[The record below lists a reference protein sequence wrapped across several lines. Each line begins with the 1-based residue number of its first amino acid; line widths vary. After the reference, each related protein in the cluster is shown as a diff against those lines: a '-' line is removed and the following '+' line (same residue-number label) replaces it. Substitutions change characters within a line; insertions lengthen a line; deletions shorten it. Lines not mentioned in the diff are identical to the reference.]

1 MDDRSKNVAMYAAAG
16 ALAGLAA
23 WQFFAGGKRQSG
35 LRGQVVVITG
45 GSRGLGLQLA
55 RDFAAHGCRVAI
67 CARTGEDLEVAA
79 DDLKSRGAEVLAM
92 ECDVR
97 SRTEVEQFI
106 EAVRT
111 RFGRVDVLVNNA
123 GIIQVGPIESM
134 EIEDFEEAMDIMFW
148 GVLYP
153 IWSALPHMLD
163 RGRGRIV
170 NITSIGGKVS
180 VPHLVPYSCAKF
192 AAVALSE
199 GLRTEL
205 GPKGIQVLTV
215 VPGLMRTGSFLNA
228 LFKGKQEDEFTW
240 FGLSAAAPGIS
251 MDVERASSQIIRAMR
266 AGRSEHILTAPA
278 QILARLHGAF
288 PELTTALMTAVNQYI
303 LPSAAGGSREAVSGE
318 EADRKLDSPLF
329 RFLTALGR
337 MAADRMNERVQHA

>member
-1 MDDRSKNVAMYAAAG
+1 MDDRSKSVAMYAAAS
-16 ALAGLAA
+16 ALAGFAA
-23 WQFFAGGKRQSG
+23 WQFLAGSKRPS

-55 RDFAAHGCRVAI
+55 RDFAAHRCKLAI

-79 DDLKSRGAEVLAM
+79 DDLKARGAEVLAK

-97 SRTEVEQFI
+97 SRSEVEEFI
-106 EAVRT
+106 RAVLA
-111 RFGRVDVLVNNA
+111 RFGRIDVLVNNA
-123 GIIQVGPIESM
+123 GIMQVGPIESM
-134 EIEDFEEAMDIMFW
+134 ELEDFEEAMDVMFW

-153 IWSALPHMLD
+153 IWAALPHMLD

-180 VPHLVPYSCAKF
+180 VPHMVPYSCAKF
-192 AAVALSE
+192 ATVALSE

-228 LFKGKQEDEFTW
+228 LFKGKQEDEFAW

-251 MDVERASSQIIRAMR
+251 MDVERASSQIIGAMR
-266 AGRSEHILTAPA
+266 AGRTEHILTAPA
-278 QILARLHGAF
+278 QLFARLHGAF
-288 PELTTALMTAVNQYI
+288 PELTTALMTAINQYI
-303 LPSAAGGSREAVSGE
+303 LPSAAGGSREAVSGA
-318 EADRKLDSPLF
+318 EADRRLDSPVF
-329 RFLTALGR
+329 RFLTMLGR

>member
-23 WQFFAGGKRQSG
+23 WQYFWGSKQAS
-35 LRGQVVVITG
+35 LRGHVVVITG

-55 RDFAAHGCRVAI
+55 RDFANLGCRVAI
-67 CARTGEDLEVAA
+67 CARTGEDLDVAREE
-79 DDLKSRGAEVLAM
+79 LESRGTEILAM

-106 EAVRT
+106 NAVT
-111 RFGRVDVLVNNA
+111 ARFGRIDVLVNNA

-134 EIEDFEEAMDIMFW
+134 RLEDFEDAMDVMFW
-148 GVLYP
+148 GTLYP
-153 IWSALPHMLD
+153 TWTALPHMLE

-228 LFKGKQEDEFTW
+228 LFKGKQENEFAW
-240 FGLSAAAPGIS
+240 FGLGATLPGMS
-251 MDVERASSQIIRAMR
+251 MDVNRASSQIISAMR
-266 AGRSEHILTAPA
+266 AGKAEHVLTAPA

-303 LPSAAGGSREAVSGE
+303 LPSAEGGSTDSVTGE
-318 EADRKLDSPLF
+318 EADRRLDSPLY
-329 RFLTALGR
+329 RILTSLGR
-337 MAADRMNERVQHA
+337 LAADRMNERPQHA